1 MIGEALTSA
10 PAVMSLAKARQV
22 YADDQLFAAPA
33 IRLAGPALFRHLPV
47 VWSVLRFTFS
57 VVGIA
62 FSRFAIVE
70 KELGLNSVAKAL
82 RGFCMSISLCCCRRF
97 RLLVQSQSFAHM
109 KSGRSLLDGGSGIG
123 TPP

>member
-1 MIGEALTSA
+1 MSPFCRMIGEALTSA
-10 PAVMSLAKARQV
+10 PAVMSLAKARRV

-33 IRLAGPALFRHLPV
+33 IRLAGFALFRHLPV

-82 RGFCMSISLCCCRRF
+82 RGSCMLISLSVAVGVSVCWF
-97 RLLVQSQSFAHM
+97 RVSHLH
-109 KSGRSLLDGGSGIG
+109 
-123 TPP
+123 T